1 MLTAVDTLGNVYLTL
16 CQSNSNQSIMSLF
29 WKSLC
34 LKLDKQ
40 RPGWR
45 KNTIWTLDGAA
56 YHAAENSLDVLR
68 QLKVPVM
75 MQGPH
80 R

>member
-1 MLTAVDTLGNVYLTL
+1 MLTAVDTLGNVYIALAQT
-16 CQSNSNQSIMSLF
+16 NSNQQLMSLF

-45 KNTIWTLDGAA
+45 NNTLWTLDGAA
-56 YHAAENSLDVLR
+56 YHASEESLKVLK
-68 QLKVPVM
+68 QLKIPVLM
-75 MQGPH
+75 
-80 R
+80 